1 VAMTCIFPAELD
13 DIQLLTYLDGD
24 ADQSVVNH
32 LAACPHCRGRAG
44 RLGLLEARLTA
55 AYYRSGCPS
64 PMDLGEYRLGALARQ
79 QARRI
84 TRHVAACPHCG
95 RELAHLERFLGDL
108 APAPTPDLLSGAA
121 ERIRV
126 LVARLVSGT
135 RDALS
140 APAPTLA
147 PAYAGTRGE
156 SVSPA
161 IFEAEG
167 AQVLLTAQPAPAAA
181 NRFELLGL
189 LIGAD
194 PTGFM
199 ANLWQAEALIAA
211 VPVDEGGNLIF
222 SDLAPGAYEL
232 VISGP
237 EREIYIEELTI

>member
-1 VAMTCIFPAELD
+1 MTCILPTELD

-55 AYYRSGCPS
+55 AYYRSSCPS
-64 PMDLGEYRLGALARQ
+64 PMDLGEYRLGTLARR
-79 QARRI
+79 QARQI

-108 APAPTPDLLSGAA
+108 APAPEPSLLPGAA
-121 ERIRV
+121 KRIRV
-126 LVARLVSGT
+126 LVTRLVSGA

-140 APAPTLA
+140 APAPVLA

-156 SVSPA
+156 SASPA

-167 AQVLLTAQPAPAAA
+167 TQVVLAAQPGPVAAH
-181 NRFELLGL
+181 RFEVLGL

-194 PTGFM
+194 PAGFT
-199 ANLWQAEALIAA
+199 ANLWQDEALIAA

-222 SDLAPGAYEL
+222 SDLTPGTYEL

-237 EREIYIEELTI
+237 EQEIYIEELTI

>member
-1 VAMTCIFPAELD
+1 MTCILPTGLD

-44 RLGLLEARLTA
+44 RLGLLEARLTT

-64 PMDLGEYRLGALARQ
+64 PMDLGEYRLGTLARP

-84 TRHVAACPHCG
+84 TRHVVACPHCG

-108 APAPTPDLLSGAA
+108 APAPEPDLLSGAA

-126 LVARLVSGT
+126 LVARLVSDA

-140 APAPTLA
+140 ASAPTLA
-147 PAYAGTRGE
+147 PAYAGIRGE
-156 SVSPA
+156 SSGPA
-161 IFEAEG
+161 IFGAEA
-167 AQVLLTAQPAPAAA
+167 AQVLLTAQPGSSSA
-181 NRFELLGL
+181 NRFDLLGL
-189 LIGAD
+189 LIGED
-194 PTGFM
+194 PAGLT
-199 ANLWQAEALIAA
+199 ANLWQGEALIAA
-211 VPVDEGGNLIF
+211 VQVDEGGNLIF
-222 SDLAPGAYEL
+222 DNLAPGAYEL
-232 VISGP
+232 VIRGP